1 MTKLSVFVTRN
12 LPGEATDVLRPH
24 FDVGMWPDA
33 DNPIP
38 RDALLRE
45 ASQAD
50 ALLCLLTEKVDREL
64 LAAAPRLRIVAN
76 MAVGFDNVDVA
87 ACTERGV
94 VVTNTPGVLTES
106 TADLAFALLLAAA
119 RRLPE
124 AMRVVA
130 EDRWRAWSPMFL
142 TGQDVHGSTLG
153 IVGLGR
159 IGEAVARRA
168 RGFGM
173 RILYYS
179 RSRSEDA
186 EARTG
191 AEYRDLDSL
200 LRDSD
205 FVSVHLPLTKE
216 TFHLIGERELGLMK
230 PTAVLVNTARGPV
243 VDEAALYRALAE
255 RKIWAAGLD
264 VFEREPLPM
273 DSPLR
278 GLDNVV
284 LLPHIGSASVATRTR
299 MASLAAENIREYLLR
314 GRAVTP
320 VNQVGLSE
328 NSR

>member
-1 MTKLSVFVTRN
+1 MTRHAVFVTRR
-12 LPGEATDVLRPH
+12 LPDEAIAVLRTH
-24 FDVGMWPDA
+24 FDVRMWPEA
-33 DNPIP
+33 DEPIS

-45 ASQAD
+45 ASNAD
-50 ALLCLLTEKVDREL
+50 ALLCLLTEKVDRDL
-64 LAAAPRLRIVAN
+64 LEAAPRLRIVAN
-76 MAVGFDNVDVA
+76 MAVGYDNVDVP
-87 ACTERGV
+87 ACTERGI

-106 TADLAFALLLAAA
+106 TADLALALILAAG

-159 IGEAVARRA
+159 IGQAVAQRA

-179 RSRSEDA
+179 RNRAEDA
-186 EARTG
+186 ESKTG
-191 AEYRDLDSL
+191 AEYCSLDDL
-200 LRDSD
+200 LRESD
-205 FVSVHLPLTKE
+205 FVSLHLPLTQD

-230 PTAVLVNTARGPV
+230 PTAVLVNTSRGPV
-243 VDEAALYRALAE
+243 VDEDALYRALSAK
-255 RKIWAAGLD
+255 KIWAAGLD

-278 GLDNVV
+278 TLDNVV
-284 LLPHIGSASVATRTR
+284 LLPHIGSASVATRVR
-299 MASLAAENIREYLLR
+299 MAALAAENIREYLLR
-314 GRAVTP
+314 GRPVTP
-320 VNQVGLSE
+320 VNPEAV
-328 NSR
+328 R